1 MLKRV
6 KNMEISVQCFG
17 QLRTITKERYVI
29 LDIQA
34 NITITKALDIFVSKY
49 GPELEK
55 LLYTDG
61 KIREFYF
68 IQLDKDNIKKDDLDI
83 TIVKANQV
91 ISIIPFISGG

>member
-1 MLKRV
+1 
-6 KNMEISVQCFG
+6 MEISIQCFG
-17 QLRTITKERYVI
+17 QVRSITKERYVL
-29 LDIQA
+29 LDVDES
-34 NITITKALDIFVSKY
+34 TTVTEALDIFVTKF

-68 IQLDKDNIKKDDLDI
+68 IQVDKDNLAKEDLDGFI
-83 TIVKANQV
+83 LKHNQV

>member
-1 MLKRV
+1 
-6 KNMEISVQCFG
+6 MEISVQCFG
-17 QLRTITKERYVI
+17 QIRTITKERYVC
-29 LDIQA
+29 LDVQDE
-34 NITITKALDIFVSKY
+34 ITITKILDIFVSKF

-61 KIREFYF
+61 RIRDFYF

>member
-1 MLKRV
+1 
-6 KNMEISVQCFG
+6 MEISVQCFG
-17 QLRTITKERYVI
+17 QIRTITKERYVG
-29 LDIQA
+29 LDVQDE
-34 NITITKALDIFVSKY
+34 ITITKTLDIFVSKF

-61 KIREFYF
+61 RIRDFYF

>member
-1 MLKRV
+1 
-6 KNMEISVQCFG
+6 MEISIQCFG
-17 QLRTITKERYVI
+17 QVRSITKERYI
-29 LDIQA
+29 LLDVDES
-34 NITITKALDIFVSKY
+34 TSVTEALDIFVSKF

-68 IQLDKDNIKKDDLDI
+68 IQVDKDNLNKEDLDT
-83 TIVKANQV
+83 TILKQNQV

>member
-1 MLKRV
+1 MQERG

-17 QLRTITKERYVI
+17 QIRTITKERYVI
-29 LDIQA
+29 LDVQ
-34 NITITKALDIFVSKY
+34 NKITITKALDIFVSKY

-61 KIREFYF
+61 RIREFYF
-68 IQLDKDNIKKDDLDI
+68 IQLDKDNIKKDDLDT
-83 TIVKANQV
+83 TIVKAKQV

>member
-1 MLKRV
+1 
-6 KNMEISVQCFG
+6 MEISVQCFG
-17 QLRTITKERYVI
+17 QIRTITKERYVI
-29 LDIQA
+29 LDAQD

-49 GPELEK
+49 GLELEK

-68 IQLDKDNIKKDDLDI
+68 IQLDKDNIKKDDLDT
-83 TIVKANQV
+83 TIVKSNQV